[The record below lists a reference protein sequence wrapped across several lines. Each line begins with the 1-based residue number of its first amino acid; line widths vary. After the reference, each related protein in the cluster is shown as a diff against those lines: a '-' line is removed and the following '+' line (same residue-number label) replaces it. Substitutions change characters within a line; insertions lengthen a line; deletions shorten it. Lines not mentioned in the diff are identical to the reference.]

1 MKQKYSEKEVI
12 EFLRESNAIEGVYD
26 DESLKQAKIAW
37 DYLDGEKELNT
48 HVILRTHKILML
60 HQPGLYPNEKG
71 YFRTIP
77 VYIGGKEA
85 LPAAIVFERTKIL
98 AMNMWLHP
106 KHWRAHHIEYE
117 KIHPFVD
124 GNGRTGRMFLNWER
138 LRAGLPL
145 LIITEGERFDYYKW
159 FNGERE
165 ERRNHYIAYALGKNK
180 GMVDEEVIAGTAGEL
195 FDRAN

>member
-1 MKQKYSEKEVI
+1 MKQKYTEKEVI
-12 EFLRESNAIEGVYD
+12 EFLRQSNAIEGVYD
-26 DESLKQAKIAW
+26 EESLKQAKIAW
-37 DYLDGEKELNT
+37 DYLDGEKEMNT
-48 HVILRTHKILML
+48 HVILRTHKVLML

-77 VYIGGKEA
+77 VYISGKEA

-138 LRAGLPL
+138 QKAGLPI
-145 LIITEGERFDYYKW
+145 LIIKAGERQEYYKL

-165 ERRNHYIAYALGKNK
+165 RRRNTYIGYALKNNEGKGN
-180 GMVDEEVIAGTAGEL
+180 EEAVEGAAGEL
-195 FDRAN
+195 FDRHN